1 MADAP
6 AAPTGERVDSGVGVI
21 GRRRRPLEP
30 RYLPY
35 VFIAATVVVIA
46 VFNIIPLAFAL
57 WDSVHNDSPLRPDHG
72 FIGLQNY
79 VEVLSDPAFQNA
91 MANTVKYLLITV
103 VGVLGV
109 GLPTALW
116 LRTVRVRRD
125 LVIAL
130 VLIPWAV
137 PGTVTG
143 ELWALIFKP
152 TNGMLNG
159 LLLNL
164 GVIDTNIIW
173 LQGPTAIP
181 FVAVTLIWQTA
192 PIAALILLAGLE
204 YIPSEL
210 YEQAKVDGAN
220 SFRAFMGVTLPLL
233 RPAIAIAI
241 VVASIAAVGIFDQ
254 IYVLNANSPKT
265 ISLVQQTYLY
275 AFKVLDFGLGI
286 SASMIATIVSVAL
299 SFIALRFIYREIEF
313 S

>member
-1 MADAP
+1 MS
-6 AAPTGERVDSGVGVI
+6 V
-21 GRRRRPLEP
+21 
-30 RYLPY
+30 
-35 VFIAATVVVIA
+35 
-46 VFNIIPLAFAL
+46 LA
-57 WDSVHNDSPLRPDHG
+57 
-72 FIGLQNY
+72 
-79 VEVLSDPAFQNA
+79 DPAFQNA
-91 MANTVKYLLITV
+91 SVNTLQYLLLTM
-103 VGVLGV
+103 VGVLGI

-125 LVIAL
+125 LLIAV

-159 LLLNL
+159 LLINL
-164 GVIDTNIIW
+164 HIIDSNMVW

-181 FVAVTLIWQTA
+181 FVALTLIWQTA

-210 YEQAKVDGAN
+210 YEQAKVDGAG
-220 SFRAFMGVTLPLL
+220 SIQAFLGVTLPLL

-241 VVASIAAVGIFDQ
+241 VVASIAAIGIFDQ

-265 ISLVQQTYLY
+265 ISIVQQTYLY
-275 AFKVLDFGLGI
+275 AFKVLDFGFGI
-286 SASMIATIVSVAL
+286 SASMIATIVSVVLELVAL
-299 SFIALRFIYREIEF
+299 QFIYREIEF
-313 S
+313 A

>member
-1 MADAP
+1 MADVP
-6 AAPTGERVDSGVGVI
+6 VTPTDERVAARLRVI
-21 GRRRRPLEP
+21 RRRRRPLEP

-35 VFIAATVVVIA
+35 LFVAATVLIIA

-57 WDSVHNDSPLRPDHG
+57 WDSVHNDSPLRVDRG

-79 VEVLSDPAFQNA
+79 IDVLSDPAFQNA
-91 MANTVKYLLITV
+91 AANTLKYLLITV

-116 LRTVRVRRD
+116 LRTVRIRRD
-125 LVIAL
+125 LLIAV

-143 ELWALIFKP
+143 ELWALILKP

-159 LLLNL
+159 VLLNL
-164 GVIDTNIIW
+164 HVIDSNIIW

-210 YEQAKVDGAN
+210 YEQAKVDGA
-220 SFRAFMGVTLPLL
+220 SSVRAFLGVTLPLL

-286 SASMIATIVSVAL
+286 SASMIATLVSVAL
-299 SFIALRFIYREIEF
+299 SFLALRFVYREIEF